1 MIIPDDSLR
10 EKNISNLKELK
21 ARKGPVIVIATEG
34 DSEIGELADDV
45 FYIPRA
51 PELLNPLL
59 TAIPLQ
65 TFAYYMA
72 LGLNRNV
79 DQPRNLAK
87 SVTVE

>member
-1 MIIPDDSLR
+1 VL
-10 EKNISNLKELK
+10 
-21 ARKGPVIVIATEG
+21 VIATEG
-34 DSEIGELADDV
+34 DTEIADIADDI
-45 FYIPRA
+45 FYIPKTM
-51 PELLNPLL
+51 EILTPLL

-65 TFAYYMA
+65 VFAYYMA